1 MWNNCH
7 RRREIVLWLEGWEL
21 GRAVRRPICEAM
33 YVRCRHCVV
42 DEAGR
47 PVNEDWEK
55 NDRLAYNRVQIWG
68 S

>member
-1 MWNNCH
+1 M
-7 RRREIVLWLEGWEL
+7 WLEGWEL